1 MKSTRSKIYNLNEEV
16 TKTVVRDIIKDELEK
31 FLKDREFENKVINIS
46 TKNLDDFISQ
56 LYNKKSMW
64 INSLKK

>member
-1 MKSTRSKIYNLNEEV
+1 MKSTRNKVYKLNEEL
-16 TKTVVRDIIKDELEK
+16 TKSVVRDIIKDELEK
-31 FLKDREFENKVINIS
+31 FLKDREFETKVVNIS

-64 INSLKK
+64 IQSLKK

>member
-1 MKSTRSKIYNLNEEV
+1 MKSTRNKVYKLNEEV

-31 FLKDREFENKVINIS
+31 FLKDREFENKVNNIS

-64 INSLKK
+64 ISSLKK